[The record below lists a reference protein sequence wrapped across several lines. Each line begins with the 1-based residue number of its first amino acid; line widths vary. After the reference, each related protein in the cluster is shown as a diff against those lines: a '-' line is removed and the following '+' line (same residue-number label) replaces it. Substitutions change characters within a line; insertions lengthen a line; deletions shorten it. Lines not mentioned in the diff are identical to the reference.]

1 MEIFLIGIA
10 ILVVAL
16 VVVFQ
21 VLSFL
26 STKKK
31 IEQLRDFFPS
41 NIGNLEIV
49 ETSISHETLASVQ
62 ALARFVMSPPEKV
75 EEEGYEPINLIKIKG
90 SVPPVFKDV
99 VYETNAFLCKNIGT
113 SAEFSLLQEICERK
127 IEALDAQ
134 INSTL
139 NVPLYLGLAGTFIG
153 IITGVLGIAPNI
165 STLFSATAT
174 SPLENLLIGVGIAM
188 VASLIG
194 LCLMLW
200 NSAILYKKA
209 VEINDTKRNAY
220 YDFLRQN
227 LMPVL
232 SNSMASSLNSLKG
245 VLGAFIGKFGQ
256 NLDSYAD
263 TVDVLNE
270 NIKEQHLLLAELNKM
285 DQTKMAVEIAKTFK
299 TLENSA
305 ASLDSFHSY
314 QTSLNDT
321 IQQVNGAV
329 GKIDTIINTF
339 SAFAS
344 ALQVVVQNQQVAVE
358 LQRQFQTAIETHFPT
373 GAEARELWRKQYDEL
388 AEDAKSVSTELNNQL
403 QASTEYIRSFSES
416 NKESFDALLQIQS
429 LVDALNQYAQMQ
441 ASCYKDLKEE
451 IAELKKEQAT
461 SQSNYAKLNADLL
474 LAVKEM
480 THAIKSQK

>member
-1 MEIFLIGIA
+1 MEAALIVIA
-10 ILVVAL
+10 IAVVIG
-16 VVVFQ
+16 VIVFQ
-21 VLSFL
+21 ILSFV
-26 STKKK
+26 STKRK
-31 IEQLRDFFPS
+31 IEQLKNFFPTNVS
-41 NIGNLEIV
+41 NLEIV
-49 ETSISHETLASVQ
+49 ETSISQDTIASAQ
-62 ALARFVMSPPEKV
+62 ALARFVMNPPAKV
-75 EEEGYEPINLIKIKG
+75 EEEGYEIISLIKIKG
-90 SVPPVFKDV
+90 NVSPVFKEV
-99 VYETNAFLCKNIGT
+99 IYETNAYLCKNIGT
-113 SAEFSLLQEICERK
+113 SAEFSLLQDICERK

-134 INSTL
+134 INTSL

-153 IITGVLGIAPNI
+153 IITGVLGLAPNI
-165 STLFSATAT
+165 SKLFTAENT
-174 SPLENLLIGVGIAM
+174 TPLTNLLIGVGIAM
-188 VASLIG
+188 SASLLG
-194 LCLMLW
+194 LGLMIY
-200 NSAILYKKA
+200 NSAVLYKKA
-209 VEINDTKRNAY
+209 LEANDNRRIAY

-245 VLGAFIGKFGQ
+245 VLGSFIGKFGQ

-263 TVDVLNE
+263 TVDILND
-270 NIKEQHLLLAELNKM
+270 NIKEQHLLLAELNQM
-285 DQTKMAVEIAKTFK
+285 NQTQMAVQIAKTFK

-305 ASLDSFHSY
+305 ASLETFHTY

-329 GKIDTIINTF
+329 GKIDTIISSFN
-339 SAFAS
+339 AFTN

-373 GAEARELWRKQYDEL
+373 GSEAREIWRKQYDEL

-403 QASTEYIRSFSES
+403 QASTEYIRTFADTNKDSFE
-416 NKESFDALLQIQS
+416 ALLQIQS

-441 ASCYKDLKEE
+441 ASCYNDLKGE
-451 IAELKKEQAT
+451 ITELKKEQVT

-480 THAIKSQK
+480 TNAIKSQK

>member
-1 MEIFLIGIA
+1 MEEALIVIA
-10 ILVVAL
+10 IAVVIG
-16 VVVFQ
+16 VIVFQ
-21 VLSFL
+21 ILSFV
-26 STKKK
+26 STKRK
-31 IEQLRDFFPS
+31 IEQLKNFFPTNVS
-41 NIGNLEIV
+41 NLEIV
-49 ETSISHETLASVQ
+49 ETSISQDTIASAQ
-62 ALARFVMSPPEKV
+62 ALARFVMNPPAKV
-75 EEEGYEPINLIKIKG
+75 DEEGYETISLIKIKG
-90 SVPPVFKDV
+90 NVSNIFKEV
-99 VYETNAFLCKNIGT
+99 VNETNAYLCKNIGT
-113 SAEFSLLQEICERK
+113 SAEFSLLQDICERK

-134 INSTL
+134 INTSL

-153 IITGVLGIAPNI
+153 IITGVLGLAPNI
-165 STLFSATAT
+165 SKLFTAENT
-174 SPLENLLIGVGIAM
+174 TPLTNLLIGVGIAM
-188 VASLIG
+188 SASLLG
-194 LCLMLW
+194 LGLMIY
-200 NSAILYKKA
+200 NSAVLYKKA
-209 VEINDTKRNAY
+209 LEANDNRRIAY

-245 VLGAFIGKFGQ
+245 VLGSFIGKFGQ

-263 TVDVLNE
+263 TVDILND
-270 NIKEQHLLLAELNKM
+270 NIKEQHLLLAELNQM
-285 DQTKMAVEIAKTFK
+285 NQTQMAIQIAKTFK

-305 ASLDSFHSY
+305 ASLETFHTY

-329 GKIDTIINTF
+329 GKIDTIISSFN
-339 SAFAS
+339 AFTN

-373 GAEARELWRKQYDEL
+373 GSEAREIWRKQYDEL

-403 QASTEYIRSFSES
+403 QASTEYIRTFADTNKDSFG
-416 NKESFDALLQIQS
+416 ALLQIQS

-441 ASCYKDLKEE
+441 ASCYNDLKGE
-451 IAELKKEQAT
+451 ITELKKEQVT

-480 THAIKSQK
+480 TNAIKSQK